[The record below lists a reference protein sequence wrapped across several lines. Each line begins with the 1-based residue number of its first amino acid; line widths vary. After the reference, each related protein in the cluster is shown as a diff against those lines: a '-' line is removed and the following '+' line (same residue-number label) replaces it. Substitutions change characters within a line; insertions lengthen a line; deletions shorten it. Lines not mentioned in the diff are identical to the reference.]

1 MRARLTVRTLA
12 LLGVLALAAVAAHAD
27 RAPGKFYHLK
37 RYAAQVPVDDTARP
51 RRNLLKLPEL
61 KTPLLGMLGR
71 EGYARLLNTFKVTEP
86 AEVVNGM
93 NGGTA
98 TAFLIIFGQR
108 PGERNALVAVDLFAP
123 RGAVFVG
130 VREGD
135 AAPRW
140 YASHGRAEDLDA
152 DVRARL

>member
-1 MRARLTVRTLA
+1 MRARRTIRTLVLFA
-12 LLGVLALAAVAAHAD
+12 LLVAPSAVHAD
-27 RAPGKFYHLK
+27 RAPGKFYHLR
-37 RYAAQVPVDDTARP
+37 RYAAQVPVDDTVRP
-51 RRNLLKLPEL
+51 KRNLLKLPEL
-61 KTPLLGMLGR
+61 STALVDVLGR
-71 EGYARLLNTFKVTEP
+71 EGYARLLDTFKVTEP
-86 AEVVNGM
+86 TEVVNGM

-98 TAFLIIFGQR
+98 TAFLVIFGQR

-130 VREGD
+130 VRVGD